1 MRTCGRAWT
10 AAECGMLTQPSFPL
24 RGATFW
30 AAALCFLLLLAGCE
44 SPVRLMPTPV
54 SFRSGDVDPFAKAG
68 YQVQGTDL
76 PVFYVTNRGAV
87 IEKPEPIHTLLPSE
101 RLRMGVAHM
110 RIGDDTLDWE
120 TLHRLSTSDDP
131 DERPIVHLKA
141 LEQMAALGPGENVAG
156 SADAQAFFASVNKAL
171 AASEKKELVVYVHGA
186 NNTVARASAQAAQL
200 RHFTGRRVVML
211 SFLWPSTGSIL
222 RYFTDVG
229 HAAASV
235 APFARMIEALAE
247 NTQAS
252 SIEVVAFSA
261 GAQIVSPGLV
271 KLATPRPG
279 ETREQLRQRLRLSQV
294 YFAAPDIDTRRF
306 ANELA
311 QYIDIVGRVSIAANL
326 NDSALRFSAVV
337 NRGSRAGSA
346 NLTELNEEQTGFLVD
361 ASRKL
366 GFDIIKVD
374 PTTIPKLPPRS
385 HGFWFEDPWVS
396 GDLLGL
402 LLLNAEPQRRGLEPQ
417 ENPQGTRYWTFPPDF
432 NDRVQRLFIPASA
445 ASSPR

>member
-1 MRTCGRAWT
+1 M
-10 AAECGMLTQPSFPL
+10 
-24 RGATFW
+24 
-30 AAALCFLLLLAGCE
+30 LLAGCDA
-44 SPVRLMPTPV
+44 PVRLMPTPV

-68 YQVQGTDL
+68 YRVQGTDV
-76 PVFYVTNRGAV
+76 PVFYATNRGAV
-87 IEKPEPIHTLLPSE
+87 VEKPEPIHTLLPSE
-101 RLRMGVAHM
+101 RLRMGVAHV
-110 RIGDDTLDWE
+110 RIGNETLDWE

-131 DERPIVHLKA
+131 DERPIVHLER
-141 LEQMAALGPGENVAG
+141 LEQMVSLGPADTVAG
-156 SADAQAFFASVNKAL
+156 SADAQAFFAMVNKAL
-171 AASEKKELVVYVHGA
+171 AASVNSELVVYVHGA

-200 RHFTGRRVVML
+200 RHFTGRRVVVL

-235 APFARMIEALAE
+235 DPFVRLIEALSE
-247 NTQAS
+247 NTKAS

-279 ETREQLRQRLRLSQV
+279 ETREQLRQRLRLSQI

-306 ANELA
+306 ANELE

-337 NRGSRAGSA
+337 NRASRAGSA
-346 NLTELNEEQTGFLVD
+346 NPTELDAEQTGFLID
-361 ASRKL
+361 ASSKL
-366 GFDIIKVD
+366 GLDVIKVD
-374 PTTIPKLPPRS
+374 PTAIPKLPPRS
-385 HGFWFEDPWVS
+385 HAFWFEDPWVS

-402 LLLNAEPQRRGLEPQ
+402 LLLNAEPQRRGLDPQ
-417 ENPQGTRYWTFPPDF
+417 VGRLGARYWTFPPDF
-432 NDRVQRLFIPASA
+432 KDRVQRLFTPASA
-445 ASSPR
+445 ASSPP

>member
-1 MRTCGRAWT
+1 MSI
-10 AAECGMLTQPSFPL
+10 QPSGRR
-24 RGATFW
+24 RGATLW
-30 AAALCFLLLLAGCE
+30 AAALCILLLLAGCD

-54 SFRSGDVDPFAKAG
+54 SFRSGEVDPFEKAG
-68 YQVQGTDL
+68 YKLQGTDL

-110 RIGDDTLDWE
+110 RIGDATLDWE

-131 DERPIVHLKA
+131 DERPIIHLEG
-141 LEQMAALGPGENVAG
+141 LEQKAALGPGDSVAG
-156 SADAQAFFASVNKAL
+156 SADAQAFFATIDKAL
-171 AASEKKELVVYVHGA
+171 AASEKRELVVYVHGA

-211 SFLWPSTGSIL
+211 AFLWPSTGSIL

-229 HAAASV
+229 HASASV

-247 NTQAS
+247 NTKAS

-261 GAQIVSPGLV
+261 GAQIVSPGMV
-271 KLATPRPG
+271 KLATPRPP

-311 QYIDIVGRVSIAANL
+311 QFIDIVGRVSIAANL
-326 NDSALRFSAVV
+326 NDSALRFSAFV
-337 NRGSRAGSA
+337 NRGSRAGSP
-346 NLTELNEEQTGFLVD
+346 NPTELDAVQTGFIID
-361 ASRKL
+361 ASRQL
-366 GFDIIKVD
+366 GFDVIKVD
-374 PTTIPKLPPRS
+374 PTVIPNLPLRS

-402 LLLNAEPQRRGLEPQ
+402 LLLNAAPQRRGLEPQ
-417 ENPQGTRYWTFPPDF
+417 EGPHGARYWTFPPDF
-432 NDRVQRLFIPASA
+432 KDRVQRLFTPAAA

>member
-1 MRTCGRAWT
+1 MPTP
-10 AAECGMLTQPSFPL
+10 PSGHL
-24 RGATFW
+24 RGAAFW
-30 AAALCFLLLLAGCE
+30 LAALCVVMLLAGCDW
-44 SPVRLMPTPV
+44 PVRLMPTPV
-54 SFRSGDVDPFAKAG
+54 SFRSGDADPFEKAG

-110 RIGDDTLDWE
+110 RIGDDTLDWD

-131 DERPIVHLKA
+131 DERPIIHLKG
-141 LEQMAALGPGENVAG
+141 LEQKASLGPGDSVAG
-156 SADAQAFFASVNKAL
+156 SADAQAFFASINKAL

-200 RHFTGRRVVML
+200 RHFTGRRVVMV

-229 HAAASV
+229 HAAASI

-247 NTQAS
+247 NTKAS

-261 GAQIVSPGLV
+261 GAQIVSPALV

-306 ANELA
+306 ADELA
-311 QYIDIVGRVSIAANL
+311 QFIDIVGRVSIAANL

-337 NRGSRAGSA
+337 NRASRAGSA
-346 NLTELNEEQTGFLVD
+346 NPTELDAEQTGFLVD
-361 ASRKL
+361 ASRRL
-366 GFDIIKVD
+366 GFDVIKVD
-374 PTTIPKLPPRS
+374 PTVIPNLPLRS

-402 LLLNAEPQRRGLEPQ
+402 LLLSAEPQRRGLEPQ
-417 ENPQGTRYWTFPPDF
+417 EGPQGTRYWAFPPDF
-432 NDRVQRLFIPASA
+432 KDRVQRLFTPASV

>member
-1 MRTCGRAWT
+1 MRTCGHAWT

-131 DERPIVHLKA
+131 DERPIVHLKG

-235 APFARMIEALAE
+235 APFARMIQALAE

-271 KLATPRPG
+271 RLATPRPG

>member
-1 MRTCGRAWT
+1 MPKLLLTRA
-10 AAECGMLTQPSFPL
+10 
-24 RGATFW
+24 RGAPFW
-30 AAALCFLLLLAGCE
+30 LAALCALMLLAGCD

-68 YQVQGTDL
+68 YKVQGTDV
-76 PVFYVTNRGAV
+76 PVFYATNRGAV
-87 IEKPEPIHTLLPSE
+87 VEQPEPIHTLLPSE
-101 RLRMGVAHM
+101 RLRMGVAHV

-131 DERPIVHLKA
+131 DERPIIHLER
-141 LEQMAALGPGENVAG
+141 LEQMASLGPGETVAG
-156 SADAQAFFASVNKAL
+156 SADARAFFATVNKAL

-186 NNTVARASAQAAQL
+186 NNTVPRAAAQAAQL

-235 APFARMIEALAE
+235 DPFVRLIEALAD

-252 SIEVVAFSA
+252 SLEVVAFSA
-261 GAQIVSPGLV
+261 GAQIVSPALV

-279 ETREQLRQRLRLSQV
+279 ESREQLRQRLRLSQV

-306 ANELA
+306 ANELG
-311 QYIDIVGRVSIAANL
+311 QYIDIVGRVSISANL

-337 NRGSRAGSA
+337 NRASRAGSA
-346 NLTELNEEQTGFLVD
+346 NPTELDAEQTGFIVD

-366 GFDIIKVD
+366 GFDVIKVD
-374 PTTIPKLPPRS
+374 PAAIPKLPPRS
-385 HGFWFEDPWVS
+385 HAFWFEDPWVS

-417 ENPQGTRYWTFPPDF
+417 VGASGTRYWTFPPDF
-432 NDRVQRLFIPASA
+432 KDRVQRLFTPAPA

>member
-1 MRTCGRAWT
+1 
-10 AAECGMLTQPSFPL
+10 
-24 RGATFW
+24 
-30 AAALCFLLLLAGCE
+30 
-44 SPVRLMPTPV
+44 
-54 SFRSGDVDPFAKAG
+54 
-68 YQVQGTDL
+68 
-76 PVFYVTNRGAV
+76 
-87 IEKPEPIHTLLPSE
+87 
-101 RLRMGVAHM
+101 MGVAHM

-131 DERPIVHLKA
+131 GDRPIVHLKG
-141 LEQMAALGPGENVAG
+141 LEQMAALGPGDSVAG
-156 SADAQAFFASVNKAL
+156 SADAQAFFASVNRAL
-171 AASEKKELVVYVHGA
+171 AASENRELVVYVHGA
-186 NNTVARASAQAAQL
+186 NNTVAKASAQAAQL
-200 RHFTGRRVVML
+200 RHFTGRRVVMV

-229 HAAASV
+229 NAAASV
-235 APFARMIEALAE
+235 DPFARMIEALAE
-247 NTQAS
+247 NTKAS

-306 ANELA
+306 VGELA
-311 QYIDIVGRVSIAANL
+311 QYIDIVGRVSLAANL

-337 NRGSRAGSA
+337 NRASRAGSA
-346 NLTELNEEQTGFLVD
+346 NPTELDAEQTGFLVD

-374 PTTIPKLPPRS
+374 PTAIPNLPPRS

-402 LLLNAEPQRRGLEPQ
+402 LLLGAEPQRRGLEPQ
-417 ENPQGTRYWTFPPDF
+417 EGPQGARYWTFPPDF
-432 NDRVQRLFIPASA
+432 KDRVQRLFTPASA

>member
-1 MRTCGRAWT
+1 MSI
-10 AAECGMLTQPSFPL
+10 QPSGRRHGTTL
-24 RGATFW
+24 W
-30 AAALCFLLLLAGCE
+30 AAALCILLLLAGCD

-54 SFRSGDVDPFAKAG
+54 SFRSGEVDPFEKAG
-68 YQVQGTDL
+68 YKLQGTDL

-110 RIGDDTLDWE
+110 RIGDATLDWE

-131 DERPIVHLKA
+131 DERPIIHLQG
-141 LEQMAALGPGENVAG
+141 LEQKAALGPGDSVAG
-156 SADAQAFFASVNKAL
+156 SADAQAFFATIDKAL
-171 AASEKKELVVYVHGA
+171 AASEKRELVVYVHGA

-211 SFLWPSTGSIL
+211 AFLWPSTGSIL

-229 HAAASV
+229 HASASV

-247 NTQAS
+247 NTKAS

-261 GAQIVSPGLV
+261 GAQIVSPGMV
-271 KLATPRPG
+271 KLATPRPP

-311 QYIDIVGRVSIAANL
+311 QFIDIVGRVSIAANL
-326 NDSALRFSAVV
+326 NDSALRFSAFV
-337 NRGSRAGSA
+337 NRGSRAGSP
-346 NLTELNEEQTGFLVD
+346 NPTELDAVQTGFIID
-361 ASRKL
+361 ASRQL
-366 GFDIIKVD
+366 GFDVIKVD
-374 PTTIPKLPPRS
+374 PTVIPNLPLRS

-417 ENPQGTRYWTFPPDF
+417 EGPHGARYWTFPPDF
-432 NDRVQRLFIPASA
+432 KDRVQRLFTPAAA